1 MSTWHFTLKKLPVQ
15 YENNQSQTDRLP
27 LTGCI
32 GGLRS
37 PIYRGRQLL
46 SLNHYLVGTHVLL
59 DMRQTLRTWLH
70 VRGNTPHNPAVVHQ
84 RGYHSNKKTRSPS
97 CRYSD
102 GKVTASIEYRSNDVT
117 KNFFFCISAFWI
129 PCIGEA
135 WWKTSTAQIWWES
148 VHGGPEIWPHEYLIS
163 PTEIIVNWPGS

>member
-37 PIYRGRQLL
+37 PIYIGRQLL

-97 CRYSD
+97 CGYSD

-117 KNFFFCISAFWI
+117 KNFFFAFQRFGYHVLWSMMKNIHSPNLVGIGSWGARDMAAWI
-129 PCIGEA
+129 P
-135 WWKTSTAQIWWES
+135 
-148 VHGGPEIWPHEYLIS
+148 
-163 PTEIIVNWPGS
+163 N